1 MKMVAVNFHK
11 IVINITLTS
20 YISPCSTKDSRFR
33 ALWNNYLQSIFIFAL
48 IGTENAMTE
57 KPAFAPAAGPQ
68 AATVVTTPEQAISAG
83 ETSIPTQ
90 GDNMPAYHARPKESE
105 GPLPI
110 VIVVQEIFGV
120 HEHIRDLCRRLALE
134 GYLAV
139 APELYFRQGDPNDY
153 SDIPTLF
160 GNLVTKV
167 PDAQEL
173 ADLDHVANWAAR
185 NGGDPHR
192 LLMTGFCWGGRIS
205 WLYAAHNPQLKA
217 AVAWYGKLVGE
228 KTLNSPK
235 HPVDIAT
242 DLNAPVLGLYGA
254 EDTGIPLDTVET
266 MRHAL
271 RAANAK
277 AEIVVYPEAGHA
289 FNADYRPSYHEESAA
304 DGWQRMLSWFRQYGA
319 KKS

>member
-1 MKMVAVNFHK
+1 
-11 IVINITLTS
+11 
-20 YISPCSTKDSRFR
+20 
-33 ALWNNYLQSIFIFAL
+33 
-48 IGTENAMTE
+48 MTG
-57 KPAFAPAAGPQ
+57 KSGFAPAADLQ
-68 AATVVTTPEQAISAG
+68 ASTVVTTPDEAITAG

-90 GDNMPAYHARPKESE
+90 GDNMPAYHARPKNAQ
-105 GPLPI
+105 GALPI
-110 VIVVQEIFGV
+110 VIVIQEIFGV
-120 HEHIRDLCRRLALE
+120 HEHIRDICRRLALE

-153 SDIPTLF
+153 NDIPGLF
-160 GNLVTKV
+160 SNLVTKV
-167 PDAQEL
+167 PDAQVL

-192 LLMTGFCWGGRIS
+192 LLATGFCWGGRIS

-271 RAANAK
+271 RAANAT
-277 AEIVVYPEAGHA
+277 AEIVVYPGAGHA
-289 FNADYRPSYHEESAA
+289 FNADYRPSYHAASAE
-304 DGWQRMLSWFRQYGA
+304 DGWQRMLEWFKQYGG
-319 KKS
+319 KKSL